1 MAIVPESP
9 AAGNPIGVKVRRLFQ
24 SLPFRPDNRQWNGMT
39 ADLLI
44 FDCDGVLIDSEPVAS
59 RVLWQTL
66 TEAGVSISL
75 AEVHRRFTGYSERDA
90 HRICVEELGI
100 ADPAPVFAATR
111 DALYPAFQRSLRP
124 MQGIEAVVRA
134 LPQQKCVA
142 SNSTLERLRASLG
155 LFDLWNAFEPHIFSA
170 EMVAAPK
177 PAPDL
182 FHLCAETLGVDPSR
196 CVVVDDSPH
205 GIVGAVA
212 AGMRAIGFVDPADP
226 REGRHAVLSGA
237 GAMLVAT
244 GADELARAFATVLG
258 GAPAALRTPALSEP
272 V

>member
-66 TEAGVSISL
+66 TEVGVSISL

-124 MQGIEAVVRA
+124 MEGIEAVVRA
-134 LPQQKCVA
+134 LPQRKCVA

-155 LFDLWNAFEPHIFSA
+155 LFDLWNAFDPHIFSA

-244 GADELARAFATVLG
+244 GADELACAFATVLG